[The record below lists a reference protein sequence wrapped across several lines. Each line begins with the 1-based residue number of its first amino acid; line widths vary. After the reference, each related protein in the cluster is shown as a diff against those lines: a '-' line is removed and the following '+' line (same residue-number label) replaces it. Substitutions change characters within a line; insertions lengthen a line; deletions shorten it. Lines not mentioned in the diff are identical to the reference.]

1 MSNENTKFINSLFL
15 KNLIE
20 EHYGQK
26 EVKIKTYTVEPP
38 SEYGSAYTRASINRV
53 FVKYSAIGNNEDII
67 TFVTKVKPTKGEL
80 SDEFKLS
87 GDFTKEIQV
96 YKNVLPA
103 FQKALKKVGE
113 KIDFTPNVV
122 SIFTSPT
129 DGIIFEE
136 VTNRGY
142 HIQFEK
148 TGLTFEQSIQALHKL
163 GKFHAVSAVLMQESS
178 IDLERFAKG
187 TFHNDW
193 KSKMEYF
200 NEAYRMI
207 VDNANGLG
215 IDSAIQ
221 QKLRDFSTRAIP
233 KVIEDYTS
241 AIKGFRVLNHGD
253 FFTKNIFFKYKGND
267 LVDVLFVDFQNAVI
281 GTPLID
287 LFYFLTTSV
296 AVNVLASSRDE
307 LIYAYHES
315 LSKTLE
321 TFGYNGTAPT
331 LNEIQVEML
340 KRSSMELY
348 FALTLAPYL
357 RTPEPRVVTA
367 VQPSLYKPEYLQQ
380 LKNHGKIVLSQ
391 NKDFIQGQ
399 LKRFDVVGTLDYT
412 GDEGRIR
419 GIMNRF
425 ATARI

>member
-1 MSNENTKFINSLFL
+1 MDWELIVPFSRNCESKRKKFYPCTFFFSFCFL
-15 KNLIE
+15 PL
-20 EHYGQK
+20 
-26 EVKIKTYTVEPP
+26 
-38 SEYGSAYTRASINRV
+38 NR
-53 FVKYSAIGNNEDII
+53 
-67 TFVTKVKPTKGEL
+67 
-80 SDEFKLS
+80 
-87 GDFTKEIQV
+87 
-96 YKNVLPA
+96 
-103 FQKALKKVGE
+103 
-113 KIDFTPNVV
+113 
-122 SIFTSPT
+122 
-129 DGIIFEE
+129 
-136 VTNRGY
+136 
-142 HIQFEK
+142 
-148 TGLTFEQSIQALHKL
+148 
-163 GKFHAVSAVLMQESS
+163 
-178 IDLERFAKG
+178 
-187 TFHNDW
+187 
-193 KSKMEYF
+193 
-200 NEAYRMI
+200 
-207 VDNANGLG
+207 
-215 IDSAIQ
+215 
-221 QKLRDFSTRAIP
+221 FSTRAIP

-241 AIKGFRVLNHGD
+241 ALKGFRVLNHGD

-296 AVNVLASSRDE
+296 AVNILASARDE

-321 TFGYNGTAPT
+321 TFGYNNGQVPT

-399 LKRFDVVGTLDYT
+399 LKRFDALGTLDYT

-419 GIMNRF
+419 GIMSRF